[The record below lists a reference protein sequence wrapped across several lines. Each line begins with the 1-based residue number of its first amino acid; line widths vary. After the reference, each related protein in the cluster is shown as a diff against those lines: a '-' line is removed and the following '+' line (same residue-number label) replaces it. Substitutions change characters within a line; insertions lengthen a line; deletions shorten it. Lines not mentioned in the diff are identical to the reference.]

1 MLVDLCRAQDL
12 NAERLRIIRMKPA
25 PRAQEVPENKPKRK
39 PASAQRQG
47 FGLWDGPPEQQPPA
61 PTVAPVDTTRGSVPP
76 APAA

>member
-25 PRAQEVPENKPKRK
+25 PRAQEVPKNKPKRK

-61 PTVAPVDTTRGSVPP
+61 PTVAPVDTPQSKPGS
-76 APAA
+76 